1 MDYSI
6 PSGERSLHL
15 SILLLV
21 IFMVGACADPDSRD
35 SSHASYT
42 PTRGFILVS
51 LDTLGA
57 DHLGAYG
64 YDRETSPFFDSLAAR
79 GVLFENVF
87 VQWPSTL
94 VSHVSMFTGLEPRE
108 HGVFAPSSVLSLDI
122 ETLPERFRRH
132 GFRTAGH
139 TEGGYVCEDLG
150 FDRGFDEFKARH
162 VQADTD
168 IELTLRRGLDFLRGL
183 GQDERFFLFLHTY
196 AVHDPYDPPERY
208 RSLFAQPSA
217 DDEHPDSDGGFLR
230 DVNMGRH
237 TISAETLT
245 HYRAM
250 YDATIRYL
258 DDMLED
264 FFAELESL
272 RLLEDTTIVLTSDHG
287 EEFMEHGKLA
297 HSQVYA
303 ETLRVPLVILHPDQR
318 PGMRVPDLARSI
330 DIAPTLYDLA
340 RIPLPEPIS
349 GRSLVPLMRGDLAL
363 PPVQVHAEMVDQE
376 RQRTLLH
383 REEGAI
389 FQYVAAE
396 PISEPGGTWITRSVT
411 FDTGEDRLEVE
422 LVSFNESRTV
432 QVSVDGTAVDSLE
445 LRPEWTPAVLH
456 LPAAPGKRAVR
467 LSTESCSVPLWLGLG
482 NDTRCLSFKI
492 RGVSLLRSELWDLSR
507 NPSARE
513 ETSARLPELHRR
525 LAESLTST
533 RWTLVAQPGK
543 RVPRSETEEALRAL
557 GYL

>member
-1 MDYSI
+1 MDYLT
-6 PSGERSLHL
+6 PSGERRLCL

-21 IFMVGACADPDSRD
+21 IFLAGACADPGSRD
-35 SSHASYT
+35 SSYASYT

-64 YDRETSPFFDSLAAR
+64 YDRETSPFFDSLATR

-183 GQDERFFLFLHTY
+183 GEDERFFLFLHTY
-196 AVHDPYDPPERY
+196 AVHDPYEPPEHY
-208 RSLFAQPSA
+208 HSLFEQRS
-217 DDEHPDSDGGFLR
+217 DVDEHPDSDGGFLR

-237 TISAETLT
+237 TISPKTLA

-264 FFAELESL
+264 FFAELENL
-272 RLLEDTTIVLTSDHG
+272 GLLEDTTIVLTSDHG

-349 GRSLVPLMRGDLAL
+349 GRSLVPLMKGDAAL

-376 RQRTLLH
+376 RQRTLVH
-383 REEGAI
+383 EEEGTI
-389 FQYVAAE
+389 VQYVSAE

-411 FDTGEDRLEVE
+411 FDTHEDRLEVE

-432 QVSVDGTAVDSLE
+432 RVSVDGADVDSLE
-445 LRPEWTPAVLH
+445 LGPEWTPAVLSF
-456 LPAAPGKRAVR
+456 PAAPGKRSVR
-467 LSTESCSVPLWLGLG
+467 LSSESCSVPLWLGLG
-482 NDTRCLSFKI
+482 SDSRCLSFKI
-492 RGVSLLRSELWDLSR
+492 RGVSLRRSELWDLSR
-507 NPSARE
+507 KPSTRE
-513 ETSARLPELHRR
+513 ETSARFPELHRR

-543 RVPRSETEEALRAL
+543 RVPRSETERALRAL